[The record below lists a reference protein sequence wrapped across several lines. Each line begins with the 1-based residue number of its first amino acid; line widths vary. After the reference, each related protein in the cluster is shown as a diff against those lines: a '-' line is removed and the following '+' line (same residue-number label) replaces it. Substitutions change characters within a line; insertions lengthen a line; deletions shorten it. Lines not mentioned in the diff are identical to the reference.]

1 MMIPFN
7 TIPVLPRI
15 QTLLYGLLALLALH
29 MANSPVH
36 AKEALDPYVK
46 GVQLQGQ
53 GRMTVWGFDVYD
65 ARLYVGD
72 QRGQSG
78 FALDINYLR
87 SLKGSDITKSTIDEM
102 QRLGVSEA
110 SRSAWEKKLDGIFP
124 NVVSGSSLTA
134 IHVPGRGTV
143 FLHNGKPAGEIA
155 GDDFAKAFFS
165 IWLDPKTAAP
175 KLRTALIGQACA
187 PFIIAPTC
195 ETPR

>member
-1 MMIPFN
+1 MNSTNAML
-7 TIPVLPRI
+7 VLPRI
-15 QTLLYGLLALLALH
+15 QTMLCGAMVFLALLV
-29 MANSPVH
+29 ANSSVH

-46 GVQLQGQ
+46 GLQLQGQ
-53 GRMTVWGFDVYD
+53 GRMTFWGFDVYD

-72 QRGQSG
+72 QRGQAG
-78 FALDINYLR
+78 FALDLNYLR
-87 SLKGSDITKSTIDEM
+87 SLKGTDIAKRTVEEM
-102 QRLGVSEA
+102 QRLGVSDTN
-110 SRSAWEKKLDGIFP
+110 RSTWGKKLDGIFP
-124 NVVSGSSLTA
+124 DVVSGSSLTA

-187 PFIIAPTC
+187 PLIVTPTC

>member
-1 MMIPFN
+1 MIPLN
-7 TIPVLPRI
+7 TMLVLPRI
-15 QTLLYGLLALLALH
+15 QALLYGLLVLLALH

-36 AKEALDPYVK
+36 AKESLDPYVK
-46 GVQLQGQ
+46 GLQLQGQ
-53 GRMTVWGFDVYD
+53 GRMTFWGFDVYD
-65 ARLYVGD
+65 ARLYVAD
-72 QRGQSG
+72 ERGQSG
-78 FALDINYLR
+78 FALDLNYLR

-110 SRSAWEKKLDGIFP
+110 NRSAWGKRLEAIFP

-165 IWLDPKTAAP
+165 IWLDPKTVAP

>member
-1 MMIPFN
+1 M
-7 TIPVLPRI
+7 PVLPRI
-15 QTLLYGLLALLALH
+15 QALLYALLVLLALH

-36 AKEALDPYVK
+36 AKESLDPYVK
-46 GVQLQGQ
+46 GLQLQGQ
-53 GRMTVWGFDVYD
+53 GRMTFWGFDVYD

-78 FALDINYLR
+78 FALDLNYLR
-87 SLKGSDITKSTIDEM
+87 SLKGSDITKSTLDEM

-110 SRSAWEKKLDGIFP
+110 NRSAWGKRLEAIFP

-134 IHVPGRGTV
+134 IHIPGRGTV
-143 FLHNGKPAGEIA
+143 FLHNGKSVGEIA

-165 IWLDPKTAAP
+165 IWLDPKTVAP

-195 ETPR
+195 EPSR